1 MSDDSPIGVS
11 LIVKVA
17 TFLMLGVVC
26 GCLYINIRAS
36 HGAKRKQIQ
45 TQKEAQTIT
54 RIALQN
60 VEVNIKRNLAPGV
73 LESRLQAYNS
83 DLRPVGV
90 EQTEALVPEMTAS
103 R

>member
-1 MSDDSPIGVS
+1 MSNDSPIGVS

-26 GCLYINIRAS
+26 GCLYVNIRSS
-36 HGAKRKQIQ
+36 HGAKREMIQ
-45 TQKEAQTIT
+45 KLKEDQVSM
-54 RIALQN
+54 RIALHN
-60 VEVNIKRNLAPGV
+60 VEADIKRHLAPGV
-73 LESRLQAYNS
+73 LETRLQAYNS
-83 DLRPVGV
+83 DLRPVSV